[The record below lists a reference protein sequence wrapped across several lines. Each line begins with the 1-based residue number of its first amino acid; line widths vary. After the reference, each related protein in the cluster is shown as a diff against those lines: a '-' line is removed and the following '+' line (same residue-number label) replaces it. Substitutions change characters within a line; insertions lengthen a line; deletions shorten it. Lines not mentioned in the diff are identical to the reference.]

1 MASLLFETLK
11 HHKIQKTKLMI
22 NAQQADLHQDAAC
35 HNGVTRGG
43 RLERRQIR
51 LIETGHKDSDPLG
64 THIKKQAPVCHMEEQ
79 ATEEHRRKK
88 G

>member
-1 MASLLFETLK
+1 
-11 HHKIQKTKLMI
+11 MI

-43 RLERRQIR
+43 HLEQRQIR

-79 ATEEHRRKK
+79 ATEEHRRHLLFTR
-88 G
+88 GRRGDFVLMRQVGLT